1 MQTQSRRSFLQ
12 LGIKVTV
19 AGAAAAS
26 LAACG
31 QRSGSGAAATA
42 RCVDVDSL
50 TSSEQSLRA
59 SMNYVDVSENPAE
72 TCSVCE
78 FFTAG
83 EGGCGTCEMYTGG
96 AASATGRCDSWAAR
110 EKAPAEAAGP
120 A

>member
-19 AGAAAAS
+19 TGVAAAS
-26 LAACG
+26 LGACG
-31 QRSGSGAAATA
+31 QKSGSGSAATSQ
-42 RCVDVDSL
+42 CVDVDSL

-59 SMNYVDVSENPAE
+59 SMNYVDVSKNPAE

-96 AASATGRCDSWAAR
+96 PASATGRCDSWAA
-110 EKAPAEAAGP
+110 KTKGPAKAAGP